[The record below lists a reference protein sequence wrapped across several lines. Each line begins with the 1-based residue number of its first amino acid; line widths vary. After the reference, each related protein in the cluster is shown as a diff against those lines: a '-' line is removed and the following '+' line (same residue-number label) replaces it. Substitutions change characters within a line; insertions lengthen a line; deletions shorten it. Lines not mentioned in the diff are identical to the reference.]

1 MMRTVQLSVADAVYA
16 GALREA
22 LSHSG
27 PWNVK
32 AVEVPDPELQSVQV
46 VDESAFARLAR
57 PLAHPERVVLIT
69 RQDPEQLAQAWEAGI
84 VSVVSRHDSL
94 ATVLL
99 AVMAA
104 GLRVANVHGVAVT
117 SGISPNVMGASA
129 PITPE
134 IQTSR
139 SRRCKTR

>member
-1 MMRTVQLSVADAVYA
+1 MMRTVQLAVADAVYA
-16 GALREA
+16 EALREA

-32 AVEVPDPELQSVQV
+32 AVAVPDPALHSVLV

-57 PLAHPERVVLIT
+57 PLAYPERVVLIT
-69 RQDPEQLAQAWEAGI
+69 RQDPELLAQAWEAGI

-104 GLRVANVHGVAVT
+104 ALRVANVHGVALP
-117 SGISPNVMGASA
+117 SEISPTIMGAPA
-129 PITPE
+129 PITAE